1 MKMQKIKKYIGSF
14 IPILLAIFMLII
26 MGPTEIFFGNY
37 TELGFVFFD
46 FGQWL
51 ALAGLFTAVLLAG
64 IAALLPDILR
74 KNVLALFVGGS
85 IAAWIQSMF
94 LNRGLQAIGE
104 TAEGY
109 NASSTQKLI
118 SAIVWILVIVI
129 FILIANC
136 TRVWNK
142 AFCTIASI
150 FWGIQLVAYVSLF
163 VGADSAALRYTNNE
177 LCLDGSEQ
185 YTVSS
190 KENIIVLVLD
200 NFSNEWLYE
209 ARLSNPA
216 FLDVMKD
223 FTYYNNADC
232 NQYGTY
238 PSLVHLLTGNPI
250 NLEQTVNEYTADCW
264 NNNRT
269 NEYFDLLAAKDY
281 KLNVYTNISEILVGN
296 NTLSIAE
303 GKISNVNTASASRTI
318 DYKRLY
324 KTLVKMSCYRY
335 APDLIKNRFYVA
347 NAQYMNIATN
357 PFNVIDYNNYDFYN
371 QLVTRGLTTDDSSN
385 YYVFQHLNGMHEFI
399 NNEYCQYDPNIT
411 DRNVCLNGVFYMLN
425 EYFSQLQKLN
435 VYDNSTI
442 IVLADHGSKQNGQ
455 PIFFI
460 KEKDEHHD
468 SMQETTAPIDY
479 DAFVPTIV
487 ANLGEDSS
495 QYGASIYDYEDG
507 QWRERMFVERAYSP
521 DYPLVDSYDGIG
533 KGNDNIYHIYHYT
546 GDMWYLIS
554 EYELFHFETQPMIDA
569 FY

>member
-1 MKMQKIKKYIGSF
+1 
-14 IPILLAIFMLII
+14 
-26 MGPTEIFFGNY
+26 
-37 TELGFVFFD
+37 
-46 FGQWL
+46 
-51 ALAGLFTAVLLAG
+51 
-64 IAALLPDILR
+64 
-74 KNVLALFVGGS
+74 
-85 IAAWIQSMF
+85 
-94 LNRGLQAIGE
+94 
-104 TAEGY
+104 
-109 NASSTQKLI
+109 
-118 SAIVWILVIVI
+118 
-129 FILIANC
+129 
-136 TRVWNK
+136 
-142 AFCTIASI
+142 
-150 FWGIQLVAYVSLF
+150 
-163 VGADSAALRYTNNE
+163 
-177 LCLDGSEQ
+177 
-185 YTVSS
+185 
-190 KENIIVLVLD
+190 
-200 NFSNEWLYE
+200 
-209 ARLSNPA
+209 
-216 FLDVMKD
+216 MKD

-399 NNEYCQYDPNIT
+399 NNEYCQYDPDIT

-521 DYPLVDSYDGIG
+521 AYPLVDSYDGIG